1 MINPNLDEVF
11 YIRLKAVKSSSATKA
26 NIDPV
31 EKIYRNQ
38 NFKILDLVKLLMFLS
53 SRMRKKRKSR
63 ADAKAVKTA
72 LKLWAVIYHDITN
85 ARFRK
90 NWMTRLSFQPAV
102 SILWSKVLRAGEDT
116 ERSRERCR
124 SSTHVRIQ

>member
-53 SRMRKKRKSR
+53 SRMRKKRK
-63 ADAKAVKTA
+63 
-72 LKLWAVIYHDITN
+72 
-85 ARFRK
+85 
-90 NWMTRLSFQPAV
+90 
-102 SILWSKVLRAGEDT
+102 
-116 ERSRERCR
+116 
-124 SSTHVRIQ
+124 